1 MRGMP
6 AVRYVCASEFMHRL
20 EEQAREGALPEYRG
34 ELYLELH
41 RGTLTQMHDI
51 KRNNR
56 KAEIALHDMEFANVY
71 ARKPKERT
79 DGRAIQDFAAKPVPR
94 HSAGHVDRQRQRARP
109 SGKCRT
115 LSSVRGRTQ
124 GAIS

>member
-1 MRGMP
+1 MR
-6 AVRYVCASEFMHRL
+6 RL
-20 EEQAREGALPEYRG
+20 EEQAQEGALPEYRG

-71 ARKPKERT
+71 ARKPKDAQT
-79 DGRAIQDFAAKPVPR
+79 DALYKILLQNQFHDILPGTSIASVNE
-94 HSAGHVDRQRQRARP
+94 RARR
-109 SGKCRT
+109 KCRT
-115 LSSVRGRTQ
+115 LSSVRGCTQ
-124 GAIS
+124 EAIS